1 MLAVNLQFKTWSVLI
16 SFFRPTGP
24 IIFVGGG
31 VGAIAGGALVSK
43 WNLDYA
49 GIMRLCMYNC
59 CFSWFGILAFFFHCA
74 DNLYA
79 TSTGYVGGVGT

>member
-1 MLAVNLQFKTWSVLI
+1 M
-16 SFFRPTGP
+16 
-24 IIFVGGG
+24 GGG